1 MADGDEARRR
11 RDLLM
16 GKAWHLVKKDEGVF
30 TNLKKWSARS
40 GDHRRKSQRRETVAE
55 SSSDLKKRAAPRGIF
70 DGALV
75 GEHLGAMGSVSHRSI
90 RLARHYSGLSTEDS
104 TAAAMAT
111 VAQAIYG
118 LIL

>member
-1 MADGDEARRR
+1 LP
-11 RDLLM
+11 DLE
-16 GKAWHLVKKDEGVF
+16 KK
-30 TNLKKWSARS
+30 
-40 GDHRRKSQRRETVAE
+40 
-55 SSSDLKKRAAPRGIF
+55 AAPGGIF

-90 RLARHYSGLSTEDS
+90 RPARHYSGLSTEDS

-111 VAQAIYG
+111 VARAIYG

>member
-1 MADGDEARRR
+1 M
-11 RDLLM
+11 
-16 GKAWHLVKKDEGVF
+16 
-30 TNLKKWSARS
+30 
-40 GDHRRKSQRRETVAE
+40 AE
-55 SSSDLKKRAAPRGIF
+55 SSPDLKKKVAPGGIF

-90 RLARHYSGLSTEDS
+90 RPARHYSGLSTEES
-104 TAAAMAT
+104 SAVAMAS

>member
-1 MADGDEARRR
+1 ME
-11 RDLLM
+11 M
-16 GKAWHLVKKDEGVF
+16 KA
-30 TNLKKWSARS
+30 
-40 GDHRRKSQRRETVAE
+40 
-55 SSSDLKKRAAPRGIF
+55 AAGGIF

-90 RLARHYSGLSTEDS
+90 RPARHYSGLSMEDS

-111 VAQAIYG
+111 VARAIYG